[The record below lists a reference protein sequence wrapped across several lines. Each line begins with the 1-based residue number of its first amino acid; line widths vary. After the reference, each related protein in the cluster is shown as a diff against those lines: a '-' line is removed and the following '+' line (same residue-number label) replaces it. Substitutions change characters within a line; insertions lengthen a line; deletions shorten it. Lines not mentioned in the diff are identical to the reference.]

1 MLGTSNIL
9 PTDHRS
15 HEFRKI
21 TEEPSKNSQ
30 TPQGPGRR
38 ARRPRLWGRP
48 ARGPGRGSQSPGLG
62 WAGPVYGS
70 SRVSAALRAVRVTLK
85 APHELWGGGLRKVTP
100 TKVLLTLSSK

>member
-21 TEEPSKNSQ
+21 TEEPSKKLPNPPGSRQ
-30 TPQGPGRR
+30 ARQAPAPLGEAGPG
-38 ARRPRLWGRP
+38 P
-48 ARGPGRGSQSPGLG
+48 GPGLAEPWAGLG

-85 APHELWGGGLRKVTP
+85 APHELWGGGPKKGNTN
-100 TKVLLTLSSK
+100 